1 MSRRLAANSFLLAL
15 VLALAVLPARTARR
29 PHYGGTL
36 RVEIGAVIHSLDLS
50 VAASTPEETE
60 AKLEIASLINNRS
73 EANVAQPA
81 AGPFRI
87 SAWEPGK
94 RLTLAANDDFPQGRP
109 FVDAIDFTMGK
120 PAKDRLLDLEL
131 DKTDFIRI
139 PADQARSAAE
149 SGVRLNISQPD
160 ELLAVLFRASG
171 SNSPSSPVRLAIA
184 QTLDRGAIVNFVL
197 QKTGEPAGGL
207 LPQWSSGT
215 AFLFF
220 TPSDPA
226 GAIQQVK
233 EIHAQKQPSIRQVLG
248 YDSGDSVE
256 QRVAERIVVDA
267 REAGI
272 SMTAG
277 TLPVMAAGPS
287 AQAAATVPPGFDARI
302 IRWRMPSP
310 EPDVALAK
318 FLAAFPGLAQE
329 AGNACAPLDSAE
341 RIYTCE
347 RAIVDTREIIPLAF
361 LPQVYGLSSRLRDW
375 QAPGAGESW
384 PLANVWLDG
393 APQ

>member
-1 MSRRLAANSFLLAL
+1 LSRRLAANSLLLALAL
-15 VLALAVLPARTARR
+15 VLAVLPAKTARR
-29 PHYGGTL
+29 PGYGGTL
-36 RVEIGAVIHSLDLS
+36 RIEIGAVIHSLDLS
-50 VAASTPEETE
+50 VAAVSPEEAA
-60 AKLEIASLINNRS
+60 AKLEIDSLINDRS
-73 EANVAQPA
+73 GAPAAQPA

-94 RLTLAANDDFPQGRP
+94 RLTLAANGDFPKGRP

-120 PAKDRLLDLEL
+120 SAKDRLLDLEL

-149 SGVRLNISQPD
+149 SGVRVNTSQPD
-160 ELLAVLFRASG
+160 ELLAILFATGG
-171 SNSPSSPVRLAIA
+171 SNAPSSPVRQAIA
-184 QTLDRGAIVNFVL
+184 QALDRGAIVNFVL

-215 AFLFF
+215 AFLF
-220 TPSDPA
+220 SASSAPA
-226 GAIQQVK
+226 GAVQQVK
-233 EIHAQKQPSIRQVLG
+233 EIRAQNQPSIRLLLG

-272 SMTAG
+272 AMTAG
-277 TLPVMAAGPS
+277 PIQGTS
-287 AQAAATVPPGFDARI
+287 ALGAATVPPGFDARI

-310 EPDVALAK
+310 RPDAALAN
-318 FLAAFPGLAQE
+318 FLAAFPGLAQ
-329 AGNACAPLDSAE
+329 AAADACGPANSAE
-341 RIYTCE
+341 RIYRCE

-361 LPQVYGLSSRLRDW
+361 LPQVYGLSARMRDW
-375 QAPGAGESW
+375 QAPGPGETW
-384 PLANVWLDG
+384 PLADVWLDG